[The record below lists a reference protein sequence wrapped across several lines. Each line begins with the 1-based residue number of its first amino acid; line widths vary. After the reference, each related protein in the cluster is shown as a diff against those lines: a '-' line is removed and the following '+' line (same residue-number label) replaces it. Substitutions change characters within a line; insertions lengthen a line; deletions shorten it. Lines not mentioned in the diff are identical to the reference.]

1 MGLRSDVET
10 ERNVVGYRQGYKN
23 CEATERFQ
31 TIMANDCLNGL
42 SSVKINFYSNPELLY
57 AGQPMGVVGSSEA
70 YRYLNENK

>member
-1 MGLRSDVET
+1 
-10 ERNVVGYRQGYKN
+10 
-23 CEATERFQ
+23 
-31 TIMANDCLNGL
+31 MANDCLNGL